1 METLRIREN
10 LQRDP
15 PPAAVPKVLDKL
27 EPAKEGEKPAPPPP
41 EIPKVKVQTNKVQT
55 NEEAARA
62 LTENIN
68 TFMQSMRYSLQF
80 VVDKQNGQVVI
91 KVLDGEGN
99 LVRRIPP
106 EAMTELSHN
115 IGDSIGMV
123 VNQTLE

>member
-1 METLRIREN
+1 METLGIREN

-15 PPAAVPKVLDKL
+15 PPAAVPKVLDKP
-27 EPAKEGEKPAPPPP
+27 EPAKEGEKPVSPTP
-41 EIPKVKVQTNKVQT
+41 EIPKVNVQA
-55 NEEAARA
+55 NEETAKA
-62 LTENIN
+62 LAEHIN
-68 TFMQSMRYSLQF
+68 TFMQNMSYSLQF
-80 VVDKQNGQVVI
+80 VMDKQNGQVII

-106 EAMTELSHN
+106 EAMTALSHS

>member
-1 METLRIREN
+1 MEILGIREN

-27 EPAKEGEKPAPPPP
+27 EPAKEGEKPVSPPP
-41 EIPKVKVQTNKVQT
+41 EIPKVNVQA
-55 NEEAARA
+55 NEETAKA
-62 LTENIN
+62 LAEHIN
-68 TFMQSMRYSLQF
+68 TFMRSMRYSLQF
-80 VVDKQNGQVVI
+80 VMDKQNGRVII

-99 LVRRIPP
+99 LIRRIPP
-106 EAMTELSHN
+106 EAMTELSHK